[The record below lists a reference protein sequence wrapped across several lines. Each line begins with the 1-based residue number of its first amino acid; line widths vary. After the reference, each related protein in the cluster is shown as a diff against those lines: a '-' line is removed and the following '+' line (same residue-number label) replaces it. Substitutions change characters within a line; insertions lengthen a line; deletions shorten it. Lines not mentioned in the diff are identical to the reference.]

1 MRMWRML
8 GLWAAAAELPSSV
21 AAAAIWR
28 SSVIGS
34 VVFLLKDQMRR
45 RRCTTKRR
53 CSLLAALGGPWTLT
67 RCGGAAPLAPAPGAR
82 RGRHMRRDSGLRRP
96 RGSPGVLQSPRV
108 PGAARDTH
116 ARAASPAPLLGGER
130 ASSSQRR

>member
-96 RGSPGVLQSPRV
+96 RGSPGVLQSSC
-108 PGAARDTH
+108 ARRR
-116 ARAASPAPLLGGER
+116 ARHSRTRSPAAPLLGGER